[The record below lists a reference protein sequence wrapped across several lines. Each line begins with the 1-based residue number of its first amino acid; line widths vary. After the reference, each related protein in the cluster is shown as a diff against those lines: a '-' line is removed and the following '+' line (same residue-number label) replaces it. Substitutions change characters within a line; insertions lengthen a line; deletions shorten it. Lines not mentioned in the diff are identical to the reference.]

1 MLNNFFDKY
10 TVENLT
16 MSSSEAPN
24 EAKPISC
31 ENCAKS
37 GFDNN
42 IDRCCFVDY

>member
-1 MLNNFFDKY
+1 MGNKKYIY

-16 MSSSEAPN
+16 MSSSEAPK

-37 GFDNN
+37 GFDNKGTWPN
-42 IDRCCFVDY
+42 NS